1 MKIRG
6 HIALKDR
13 KMLTLGDFRGV
24 DLSSSR
30 LRVSPSRATL
40 CENFICE
47 YGVNRKRHGWRELF
61 RIKGDGM
68 GQPMIYGI
76 FPFENDMI
84 VYAGKRFYRVTK
96 GSDGSYGA
104 TDVTLTSTHELSRVD
119 PKRLDGS
126 RRIQAFYCKGRLYL
140 IGCGDYLV
148 YGSWNEGESY
158 ELRRVVDGEDTY
170 IPKTTINID
179 ADGTENDTRAS
190 LDDLNLL
197 CSRRKNGLVGN
208 AKSKWWTLDASIDEG
223 TEVRVEVELADG
235 DTTKTLTYLSDSE
248 GKLVDKEGTA
258 VGTVDYAKGK
268 IALTVSTK
276 PPIENRDNITVI
288 FTHAAEGYAERIT
301 KCQFGTL
308 FGVGGNTDRLFLSG
322 NPDLPNIDFWSAM
335 DDYTYFSDL
344 DYAAMGTDASAIGG
358 YGRLTDGTLVIY
370 KENAEREASIFY
382 RTGGYKTYNNADGS
396 LDEQRAVFPTYAG
409 AAGEVLASRY
419 AAVNFGGDA
428 LMLSPNGVFG
438 IVLSDNVST
447 VERNT
452 RERSRLI
459 NEKLK
464 RMSKEDLANA
474 VGIVHGGRYYLAVN
488 GICFVADSR
497 YKYVAEDA
505 QDNAFNYEWWYY
517 TNVPAWV
524 WAVVDGTL
532 CFGTTDGRV
541 CAFDNEYTDRT
552 YDESEAGDLGIDIS
566 RGGMIV
572 REGMPFEIV
581 DGDELTF
588 KTDGIYALYED
599 EVTVEDGKVTVSEER
614 IGSIFEGVEVYA
626 DEVGVSGLSAHCC
639 YKITDVDRGGCQ
651 FSLAD
656 EQGNTV
662 TLLSGGFRLHRLLSG
677 RTLFVRERQGS
688 FFRLAERKDGE
699 ALILTQYDG
708 ALPTTPIAFFTHR
721 KNVVARWYTP
731 VFDLGTSEALKTL
744 LKMTIVTE
752 PEVNGNLSF
761 GYETRRKRQ
770 MMEAKGLSEF
780 SFEDFSFKNFA
791 FDTEFATSYTVKVN
805 ERNFN
810 FVTFRFVSD
819 TDRDCAVNSFTVTY
833 KINKTNTGVN

>member
-1 MKIRG
+1 MRIKG

-13 KMLTLGDFRGV
+13 RTITLGDFRGV
-24 DLSSSR
+24 DFSSSR
-30 LRVSPSRATL
+30 LQVSPRRATL

-61 RIKGDGM
+61 RIKGDGV

-76 FPFENDMI
+76 FPFGDGMI
-84 VYAGKRFYRVTK
+84 VYAGKRFYNVTK
-96 GSDGSYGA
+96 GSNGSYE
-104 TDVTLTSTHELSRVD
+104 TVDVTLTSTREISRVD
-119 PKRLDGS
+119 PEMLDGS
-126 RRIQAFYCKGRLYL
+126 RRVQAFYCKGRLYL

-148 YGSWNEGESY
+148 YGSWNGGESY

-208 AKSKWWTLDASIDEG
+208 AAKKTWTLDASIDEG
-223 TEVRVEVELADG
+223 TEVQVEVELADG
-235 DTTKTLTYLSDSE
+235 DTTKTMTYLSDSE
-248 GKLVDKEGTA
+248 GKLAGGDGMA
-258 VGTVDYAKGK
+258 VGSVDYAKGK
-268 IALTVSTK
+268 ITLTVNST
-276 PPIENRDNITVI
+276 PPIENRDNITVT
-288 FTHAAEGYAERIT
+288 FTHATEGYTERIT

-344 DYAAMGTDASAIGG
+344 DCAAMGTDASAIGG

-370 KENAEREASIFY
+370 KENTEREASIFY

-396 LDEQRAVFPTYAG
+396 LDEQRAIFPTYAG

-419 AAVNFGGDA
+419 ASVNFGGDA
-428 LMLSPNGVFG
+428 LMLSSNGVFG

-464 RMSKEDLANA
+464 RLRKNDLANA
-474 VGIVHGGRYYLAVN
+474 VGIVHGGKYYLAVN

-497 YKYVAEDA
+497 YKYIAEDA

-524 WAVVDGTL
+524 WAVIDDTL
-532 CFGTTDGRV
+532 CFGTVDGRV
-541 CAFDNEYTDRT
+541 CAFDDEYTDRT
-552 YDESEAGDLGIDIS
+552 YDESEAGDLGIDI
-566 RGGMIV
+566 RVGGMVV
-572 REGMPFEIV
+572 REGMPFEIT
-581 DGDELTF
+581 DGDEITLT
-588 KTDGIYALYED
+588 TDGIYALYED
-599 EVTVEDGKVTVSEER
+599 AVNVEDGRVSVSEER

-626 DEVGVSGLSAHCC
+626 DEVGDSGLSAHCR
-639 YKITDVDRGGCQ
+639 YKITGVDRGTCQ

-656 EQGNTV
+656 EKGNVV
-662 TLLSGGFRLHRLLSG
+662 TLSTGGFRLHRLLSR
-677 RTLFVRERQGS
+677 RTLFVRDRQGS

-699 ALILTQYDG
+699 TLTLIQYDG
-708 ALPTTPIAFFTHR
+708 TLPTAPIASFTHR

-731 VFDLGTSEALKTL
+731 VLDLGTSEALKTL

-752 PEVNGNLSF
+752 PEVNGDLSF

-770 MMEAKGLSEF
+770 MMDAKGLSEF
-780 SFEDFSFKNFA
+780 SFDDFSFKNFA
-791 FDTEFATSYTVKVN
+791 FDTEFATSYTAKVN

-810 FVTFRFVSD
+810 FITFRFISD
-819 TDRDCAVNSFTVTY
+819 TDGDCAVNSFTVTY
-833 KINKTNTGVN
+833 KINKTNIGVN